1 MSGIPYTKEQLA
13 FMEKHGADMTT
24 LELTSALN
32 KAFHTSHTAGS
43 VRVTLNHRL
52 GVKKSKA
59 TRSRNCAMN
68 GKPIGASKIING
80 YRYIKVR
87 KSSGGFYKD
96 WEQEIK
102 LVYKEAYGD
111 IPDGYMVVTLDGNTL
126 NADPENLVAIPK
138 AIAARMAN
146 GRGKS
151 MWSKFPEIT
160 KSSIEVCKLDQAIF
174 KSNADKE
181 SKP

>member
-24 LELTSALN
+24 IELTNSLN
-32 KAFHTSHTAGS
+32 KAFSTGHTAGS
-43 VRVTLNHRL
+43 VRTTLKNMGIL
-52 GVKKSKA
+52 KSKE
-59 TRSRNCAMN
+59 TRARNCAMN
-68 GKPIGASKIING
+68 GEPIGSAKIIGG

-96 WEQEIK
+96 WEREIC
-102 LVYKEAYGD
+102 LVYKNAYGD
-111 IPDGYMVVTLDGNTL
+111 IPEGYMVVTLDGNTL
-126 NADPENLVAIPK
+126 NAAPENLVAIPRS
-138 AIAARMAN
+138 IAARMAN

-160 KSSIEVCKLDQAIF
+160 KSSIEVCKLDEAIF
-174 KSNADKE
+174 NSITDKD
-181 SKP
+181 KP

>member
-32 KAFHTSHTAGS
+32 EAFHTSHTAGS
-43 VRVTLNHRL
+43 VRVTLHHRL
-52 GVKKSKA
+52 GVKKSKE

-68 GKPIGASKIING
+68 GEPIGASKIIGG

-96 WEQEIK
+96 WEREIC
-102 LVYKEAYGD
+102 LVYKSIHGD
-111 IPDGYMVVTLDGNTL
+111 IPSGHMVVTLDGDKL
-126 NADPENLVAIPK
+126 NAAPENLIAIPK

-151 MWSKFPEIT
+151 FWSSSAEIT
-160 KSSIEVCKLDQAIF
+160 KSGIAVCELDHAL
-174 KSNADKE
+174 SDVGRRADNGT
-181 SKP
+181 

>member
-1 MSGIPYTKEQLA
+1 
-13 FMEKHGADMTT
+13 MEKHGADMTT
-24 LELTSALN
+24 TELTNALN
-32 KAFHTSHTAGS
+32 NVFCTSHTAAS
-43 VRVTLNHRL
+43 VRTTLKNMGIL
-52 GVKKSKA
+52 KSKE
-59 TRSRNCAMN
+59 TRARSCAMN
-68 GKPIGASKIING
+68 GEPIGASKIING

-96 WEQEIK
+96 WEREIC
-102 LVYKEAYGD
+102 LVYKSIHGD
-111 IPDGYMVVTLDGNTL
+111 IPSGHMVVTLDGDKL
-126 NADPENLVAIPK
+126 NAAPENLIAIPK
-138 AIAARMAN
+138 AIAARMMN
-146 GRGKS
+146 GHGKS

>member
-24 LELTSALN
+24 IELTNALN

-43 VRVTLNHRL
+43 VCTTLKRI
-52 GVKKSKA
+52 GVKKSKE

-68 GKPIGASKIING
+68 GEPIGASKIIGG

-96 WEQEIK
+96 WEREIC
-102 LVYKEAYGD
+102 LVYKSIHGD
-111 IPDGYMVVTLDGNTL
+111 IPSGHMVVTLDGNKL
-126 NADPENLVAIPK
+126 NASPENLFAIPK
-138 AIAARMAN
+138 AIAARMMN
-146 GRGKS
+146 GHGKS
-151 MWSKFPEIT
+151 FWSNSAEIT
-160 KSSIEVCKLDQAIF
+160 KSGIVVCELDHALLEVGRR
-174 KSNADKE
+174 AD
-181 SKP
+181 

>member
-24 LELTSALN
+24 IELTSALN
-32 KAFHTSHTAGS
+32 KAFHTSHTAAS
-43 VRVTLNHRL
+43 VRTTLKNMGIL
-52 GVKKSKA
+52 KSKE
-59 TRSRNCAMN
+59 TRARSCAMN
-68 GKPIGASKIING
+68 GEPIGASKIING

-96 WEQEIK
+96 WEREIK

-111 IPDGYMVVTLDGNTL
+111 IPDGCMVVTLDGNSL
-126 NADPENLVAIPK
+126 NAAAENLIAIPK
-138 AIAARMAN
+138 SIAARMAN

>member
-1 MSGIPYTKEQLA
+1 MSGIPYTKDQLA
-13 FMEKHGADMTT
+13 FMTEYGADMTT

-43 VRVTLNHRL
+43 VRVTLYHRL
-52 GVKKSKA
+52 GVKKSKE

-68 GKPIGASKIING
+68 GEPIGASKIIGG

-96 WEQEIK
+96 WEREIC
-102 LVYKEAYGD
+102 LVYKSIHGD
-111 IPDGYMVVTLDGNTL
+111 IPSGHMIVTLDGNKL
-126 NADPENLVAIPK
+126 NAAPENLIAIPK
-138 AIAARMAN
+138 SIAARMAN

-160 KSSIEVCKLDQAIF
+160 KSSIEVCKLDEAIF
-174 KSNADKE
+174 NSITDKD
-181 SKP
+181 KP